1 MQISKSRTT
10 QELSRPWE
18 DKNEDSRGLK
28 RLYIG
33 RNYVSKFRGKLF
45 EDENLKTTKIEDFG
59 PGRAIKCTQGICNN
73 AYAPKAYWMRLK
85 HA

>member
-1 MQISKSRTT
+1 MQIGKSITT
-10 QELSRPWE
+10 EELSRLWE

-45 EDENLKTTKIEDFG
+45 EDKNLKTTKIEEIW
-59 PGRAIKCTQGICNN
+59 PRST
-73 AYAPKAYWMRLK
+73 KAC
-85 HA
+85 A